1 MLAFPSALR
10 ALLCT
15 VDIQRRTVVAS
26 TPDPAIALRVRIAV
40 HTGEVIRAADDFFGR
55 HVVLAAR
62 LASHAG
68 GGETLVSELTRGLV
82 AGADDVRFGP
92 PRDLAL
98 RGLSGI
104 HRAYPLLW
112 RE

>member
-1 MLAFPSALR
+1 M
-10 ALLCT
+10 
-15 VDIQRRTVVAS
+15 
-26 TPDPAIALRVRIAV
+26 

-68 GGETLVSELTRGLV
+68 GGETLVSELTRELV

-92 PRDLAL
+92 PRDLVL
-98 RGLSGI
+98 RGLSGV